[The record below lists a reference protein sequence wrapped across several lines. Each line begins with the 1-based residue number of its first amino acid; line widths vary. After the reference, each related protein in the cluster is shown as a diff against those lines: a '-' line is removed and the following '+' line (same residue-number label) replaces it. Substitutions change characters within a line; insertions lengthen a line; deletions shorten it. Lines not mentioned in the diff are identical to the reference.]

1 MANRDEEEIVDTY
14 PVILAM
20 TRPPTVMGIPYTF
33 FLAEC
38 FTSLMMFLALG
49 SILWFPAAFIVQHSV
64 LYVVSTKIDLWF
76 FDILQKHSGCGVN
89 PLGRRIGGRIRTYG
103 K

>member
-38 FTSLMMFLALG
+38 FTSLMLFLSLG
-49 SILWFPAAFIVQHSV
+49 SIAVGATRAS
-64 LYVVSTKIDLWF
+64 
-76 FDILQKHSGCGVN
+76 
-89 PLGRRIGGRIRTYG
+89 RRP
-103 K
+103 

>member
-1 MANRDEEEIVDTY
+1 
-14 PVILAM
+14 
-20 TRPPTVMGIPYTF
+20 
-33 FLAEC
+33 
-38 FTSLMMFLALG
+38 
-49 SILWFPAAFIVQHSV
+49 

-76 FDILQKHSGCGVN
+76 FDILQKHSACGVN